1 MPGENV
7 PRRVANKRDGGRS
20 IRSGLA
26 AASACLASG
35 GDDVASFYVA
45 ERLQVGS
52 VNLEPGIYV
61 VRALHSGSSPKVLVV
76 SNVEGTA
83 NHAALLV
90 TPHQVAPQEVKAVS
104 RLLYEVGDGSRP
116 AALRTFLVANS
127 SFGYDIAVTASPARI
142 ASANEKEI
150 VAIASAR

>member
-1 MPGENV
+1 MRTHASWMV
-7 PRRVANKRDGGRS
+7 MVSFVVLA
-20 IRSGLA
+20 GLA
-26 AASACLASG
+26 AAPACLANG

-52 VNLEPGIYV
+52 VSLEPGVYV
-61 VRALHSGSSPKVLVV
+61 VRALHSGSGRNVLVV

-90 TPHQVAPQEVKAVS
+90 TPHQVAPHEVKGVS
-104 RLLYEVGDGSRP
+104 RLLYEAGDGSRP

-127 SFGYDIAVTASPARI
+127 SFGYDIAVKASPAKI
-142 ASANEKEI
+142 ASANVKEI